1 MDKINMFPIYLNDK
15 QINLLKGKVNNID
28 NYYRY
33 ITQFTEN
40 VLSIFEWENL
50 PKEIP
55 NYILEEYLM
64 RYGCICLYQKDF
76 IDTVSHETYK
86 KWLVRPYTIIRYN
99 DYWQPIE
106 IQTISI
112 TSESDTL
119 FSDKFTFC
127 YNNKSGVPTFS
138 YAIWF
143 ANKMNEIE
151 TSINIAVKQLRSPY
165 LFEGTQASKKAF
177 DDLFRRL
184 EKGDSHYYVISDNF
198 FNERGAVKHDLLNT
212 NAVQRIESLYMLK
225 EKYMQEWY
233 TLIGAH
239 TNLNNKNERL
249 TENESLGYNEIG
261 NFNIAGMLQM
271 RKSFCRDCRN
281 KFGLDID
288 VHFSRLIRDKIQK
301 ETGLSENDFLE
312 YYGGNTYVNN

>member
-1 MDKINMFPIYLNDK
+1 MDKINMFPIYLNNK

-40 VLSIFEWENL
+40 ILSIFEWENL

-76 IDTVSHETYK
+76 IDTVSRETYK
-86 KWLVRPYTIIRYN
+86 EWVVRPYTIIRYN

-143 ANKMNEIE
+143 GNKMNEIE
-151 TSINIAVKQLRSPY
+151 TSINIAVKQLRIPY
-165 LFEGTQASKKAF
+165 LFEGTQPSKKAF
-177 DDLFRRL
+177 DDLFKKI
-184 EKGDSHYYVISDNF
+184 EKGNTHYYVISDNF

-271 RKSFCRDCRN
+271 RKNFCRDCRN

-301 ETGLSENDFLE
+301 ETGLTENDFLE
-312 YYGGNTYVNN
+312 FYGGDNYADD

>member
-1 MDKINMFPIYLNDK
+1 MDKINMFPIYLNNK
-15 QINLLKGKVNNID
+15 QINLLKGKVNNVD

-76 IDTVSHETYK
+76 IDTVSREKYK
-86 KWLVRPYTIIRYN
+86 EWVVRPYTIIRYN

-112 TSESDTL
+112 TSENDTL

-143 ANKMNEIE
+143 ANKINEIE
-151 TSINIAVKQLRSPY
+151 TSINIAVKQLRIPY

-177 DDLFRRL
+177 DDLFRRI
-184 EKGDSHYYVISDNF
+184 EKGNTHYYVISDNF

-212 NAVQRIESLYMLK
+212 NAVQRIENLYMLK

-271 RKSFCRDCRN
+271 RKSFCRDCKN

-301 ETGLSENDFLE
+301 ETGLTENDFLE
-312 YYGGNTYVNN
+312 FYGGNSYVND

>member
-1 MDKINMFPIYLNDK
+1 MDKINMFPIYLNNK
-15 QINLLKGKVNNID
+15 QINLLKGKVNNVD

-76 IDTVSHETYK
+76 IDTVSRETYK
-86 KWLVRPYTIIRYN
+86 EWVVRPYTIIRYN

-143 ANKMNEIE
+143 ANKINEIE
-151 TSINIAVKQLRSPY
+151 TSINIAVKQLRIPY
-165 LFEGTQASKKAF
+165 LFEGTQTSKKAF
-177 DDLFRRL
+177 DDLFKRI
-184 EKGDSHYYVISDNF
+184 EKGNTHYYVISDNF

-212 NAVQRIESLYMLK
+212 NAVQRIENLYMLK

-271 RKSFCRDCRN
+271 RKSFCRDCKN

-301 ETGLSENDFLE
+301 ETGLTENDFLE
-312 YYGGNTYVNN
+312 FYGDNNYDDD

>member
-1 MDKINMFPIYLNDK
+1 MKNSEMYPIYLNNK
-15 QINLLKGKVNNID
+15 QISLLKGNVNNID

-55 NYILEEYLM
+55 SYILEEYLM
-64 RYGCICLYQKDF
+64 RYGCLCLYKNKSQLDPITEELKD
-76 IDTVSHETYK
+76 E
-86 KWLVRPYTIIRYN
+86 WLVRPYTITRYN

-112 TSESDTL
+112 TSQSDTL
-119 FSDKFTFC
+119 YNDEFTFC

-151 TSINIAVKQLRSPY
+151 TSINIAVKQLRIPY
-165 LFEGTQASKKAF
+165 LFEGTKASKKAY
-177 DDLFRRL
+177 DDLFRRI
-184 EKGDSHYYVISDNF
+184 EKGNTQYFVISEDFYNQGKS
-198 FNERGAVKHDLLNT
+198 EHHDLLNT
-212 NAVQRIESLYMLK
+212 NATKRIDSLYMLK

-271 RKSFCRDCRN
+271 RKSFCRDCKN
-281 KFGLDID
+281 KFGLEID
-288 VHFSRLIRDKIQK
+288 VHFSRLIRDKIKQ
-301 ETGLSENDFLE
+301 ETGLDENDFLIQYE
-312 YYGGNTYVNN
+312 SGDI

>member
-1 MDKINMFPIYLNDK
+1 MDKNNMFPIYLNNK
-15 QINLLKGKVNNID
+15 QINLLKGKFNNID

-76 IDTVSHETYK
+76 IDTVSLETYK
-86 KWLVRPYTIIRYN
+86 EWVVRPYTIIRYN

-151 TSINIAVKQLRSPY
+151 TSINIAVKQLRIPY
-165 LFEGTQASKKAF
+165 LFEGTQPSKKAF
-177 DDLFRRL
+177 DELFKKI
-184 EKGDSHYYVISDNF
+184 EKGNTHYYVISDNF

-301 ETGLSENDFLE
+301 ETGLTENDFLE
-312 YYGGNTYVNN
+312 FYGGDNYADD

>member
-1 MDKINMFPIYLNDK
+1 MDKINMFPIYLNNK
-15 QINLLKGKVNNID
+15 QINLLKGEVKNID

-177 DDLFRRL
+177 DDLFRRI
-184 EKGDSHYYVISDNF
+184 EKGDTHYYVISDNF

>member
-1 MDKINMFPIYLNDK
+1 MDKINMFPIYLNNK
-15 QINLLKGKVNNID
+15 QINLLKGKVNNVD

-76 IDTVSHETYK
+76 IDTVSRETYK
-86 KWLVRPYTIIRYN
+86 EWVVRPYTIIRYN

-143 ANKMNEIE
+143 ANKINEIE
-151 TSINIAVKQLRSPY
+151 TSINIAVKQLRIPY
-165 LFEGTQASKKAF
+165 LFEGTQTSKKAF
-177 DDLFRRL
+177 DDLFRKI
-184 EKGDSHYYVISDNF
+184 EKGNTHYYVISDNF

-212 NAVQRIESLYMLK
+212 NAVQRIENLYMLK

-271 RKSFCRDCRN
+271 RKSFCRDCKN

-301 ETGLSENDFLE
+301 ETGLTENDFLE
-312 YYGGNTYVNN
+312 FYGDDNYDDD

>member
-1 MDKINMFPIYLNDK
+1 MDKINMFPIYLNNK
-15 QINLLKGKVNNID
+15 QINLVKGKVNNVD

-40 VLSIFEWENL
+40 ILSIFEWENL

-55 NYILEEYLM
+55 NCILEEYLM

-99 DYWQPIE
+99 DYWEPIE

-143 ANKMNEIE
+143 ANKINEIE
-151 TSINIAVKQLRSPY
+151 TSINIAVKQLRIPY
-165 LFEGTQASKKAF
+165 LFEGTQPSKKAF
-177 DDLFRRL
+177 DDLFRKI
-184 EKGDSHYYVISDNF
+184 EKGNTHYYVISDNF

-271 RKSFCRDCRN
+271 RKSFCRDCKN

-301 ETGLSENDFLE
+301 ETGLTENDFLE
-312 YYGGNTYVNN
+312 FYGGDNYADD

>member
-1 MDKINMFPIYLNDK
+1 MDKINMFPIYLNNK

-55 NYILEEYLM
+55 NNILEEYLM
-64 RYGCICLYQKDF
+64 RYGCLCLYQKDF
-76 IDTVSHETYK
+76 IDPVSHETYK
-86 KWLVRPYTIIRYN
+86 EWLVRPYTIIRYN

-151 TSINIAVKQLRSPY
+151 TSINIAIKQLRIPY

-177 DDLFRRL
+177 DDLFRKI
-184 EKGDSHYYVISDNF
+184 EKGNTHYYVISDNF

-271 RKSFCRDCRN
+271 RKNFCRDCRN

-288 VHFSRLIRDKIQK
+288 VHFSKLIRDKIQK
-301 ETGLSENDFLE
+301 ETGLTENDFLE
-312 YYGGNTYVNN
+312 LYGGDNYVDD

>member
-1 MDKINMFPIYLNDK
+1 MDKINMFPIYLNNK
-15 QINLLKGKVNNID
+15 QINLLKGKDNNID

-50 PKEIP
+50 PEEIP

-184 EKGDSHYYVISDNF
+184 EKGDTHYYVISDNF

>member
-1 MDKINMFPIYLNDK
+1 MDKINMFPIYLNNK
-15 QINLLKGKVNNID
+15 QINLLKGKVNNVD

-76 IDTVSHETYK
+76 IDTVSHEKYK
-86 KWLVRPYTIIRYN
+86 EWVVRPYTIIRYN

-127 YNNKSGVPTFS
+127 NNNKSGVPTFS

-143 ANKMNEIE
+143 ANKINEIE
-151 TSINIAVKQLRSPY
+151 TSINIAVKQLRIPY

-177 DDLFRRL
+177 DDLFRRI
-184 EKGDSHYYVISDNF
+184 EKGNTHYYVISDNF

-212 NAVQRIESLYMLK
+212 NAVQRIENLYMLK

-271 RKSFCRDCRN
+271 RKSFCRDCKN

-301 ETGLSENDFLE
+301 ETGLTENDFLE
-312 YYGGNTYVNN
+312 FYGGNSYVND

>member
-1 MDKINMFPIYLNDK
+1 MDKTNMFPIYLNNK

-50 PKEIP
+50 PEEIP

>member
-1 MDKINMFPIYLNDK
+1 MDKINMFPIYLNNK
-15 QINLLKGKVNNID
+15 QINLLKGKVNNVD

-76 IDTVSHETYK
+76 IDTVSRETYK
-86 KWLVRPYTIIRYN
+86 EWVVRPYTIIRYN

-143 ANKMNEIE
+143 ANKINEIE
-151 TSINIAVKQLRSPY
+151 TSINIAVKQLRIPY
-165 LFEGTQASKKAF
+165 LFEGTQTSKKAF
-177 DDLFRRL
+177 DDLFRRI
-184 EKGDSHYYVISDNF
+184 EKGNTHYYVISDNF

-271 RKSFCRDCRN
+271 RKSFCRDCKN

-301 ETGLSENDFLE
+301 ETGLTENDFLE
-312 YYGGNTYVNN
+312 FYGDGNYADD

>member
-1 MDKINMFPIYLNDK
+1 MDKINMFPIYLNNK
-15 QINLLKGKVNNID
+15 QINLVKGKVNNID

-76 IDTVSHETYK
+76 IDTVSRETYK

-151 TSINIAVKQLRSPY
+151 TSINIAVKQLRIPY
-165 LFEGTQASKKAF
+165 IFEGTQPSKKAF
-177 DDLFRRL
+177 DDLFKKI
-184 EKGDSHYYVISDNF
+184 EKGNTYYYVISDNF
-198 FNERGAVKHDLLNT
+198 FNTRGAVKHDLLNT

-225 EKYMQEWY
+225 EKYIQEWY

-271 RKSFCRDCRN
+271 RKSFCRDCKN

-288 VHFSRLIRDKIQK
+288 VHFSRLVRDKIQK
-301 ETGLSENDFLE
+301 ETGLTENDFLE
-312 YYGGNTYVNN
+312 FYGGDNYADD

>member
-1 MDKINMFPIYLNDK
+1 MDKINMFPIYLNNK

-119 FSDKFTFC
+119 FSDNFTFC

-198 FNERGAVKHDLLNT
+198 FNERGAVKHDLLNS

>member
-1 MDKINMFPIYLNDK
+1 MDKINMFPIYLNNK

-55 NYILEEYLM
+55 NNILEEYLM
-64 RYGCICLYQKDF
+64 RYGCLCLYQKDF
-76 IDTVSHETYK
+76 IDPISCETYK
-86 KWLVRPYTIIRYN
+86 EWLVRPYTIIRYN

-151 TSINIAVKQLRSPY
+151 TSINIAVKQLRIPY

-177 DDLFRRL
+177 DDLFRKI
-184 EKGDSHYYVISDNF
+184 EKGNTHYYVISDNF

-301 ETGLSENDFLE
+301 ETGLTENDFLE

>member
-1 MDKINMFPIYLNDK
+1 MDKINMFPIYLNNK

-55 NYILEEYLM
+55 NNILEEYLM

-106 IQTISI
+106 IQTVSI

-127 YNNKSGVPTFS
+127 YNNKSGVPTFI

-177 DDLFRRL
+177 DDLFRRI
-184 EKGDSHYYVISDNF
+184 EKGDTHYYVISDNF

-271 RKSFCRDCRN
+271 RKNFCRDCRN

>member
-1 MDKINMFPIYLNDK
+1 MDKINMFPIYLNNK
-15 QINLLKGKVNNID
+15 QINLIKGKVNNVD

-40 VLSIFEWENL
+40 VLSIFEWENI

-86 KWLVRPYTIIRYN
+86 EWVVRPYTIIRYN

-143 ANKMNEIE
+143 ANKINEIE
-151 TSINIAVKQLRSPY
+151 TSIDIAVKQLRIPY
-165 LFEGTQASKKAF
+165 LFEGTQPSKKAF
-177 DDLFRRL
+177 DDLFRRI
-184 EKGDSHYYVISDNF
+184 EKGNTHYYVISDNF

-271 RKSFCRDCRN
+271 RKNFCRDCKN

-288 VHFSRLIRDKIQK
+288 VHFSRLIRDKIKK
-301 ETGLSENDFLE
+301 ETGLTEDDFLKF
-312 YYGGNTYVNN
+312 YGGDSCVND

>member
-1 MDKINMFPIYLNDK
+1 MDKINMFPIYLNNK

-177 DDLFRRL
+177 DDLFRRI
-184 EKGDSHYYVISDNF
+184 EKGDTHYYVISDNF

-249 TENESLGYNEIG
+249 TENESLGFNEIG

>member
-1 MDKINMFPIYLNDK
+1 MDKINMFPIYLNNK
-15 QINLLKGKVNNID
+15 QIKLLKGKVNNVD

-76 IDTVSHETYK
+76 IDTVSRETYK
-86 KWLVRPYTIIRYN
+86 EWVVRPYTIIRYN

-143 ANKMNEIE
+143 ANKINEIE
-151 TSINIAVKQLRSPY
+151 TSINIAVKQLRIPY

-177 DDLFRRL
+177 DDLFRRI
-184 EKGDSHYYVISDNF
+184 EKGNTHYYVISDNF

-212 NAVQRIESLYMLK
+212 NAVQRIENLYMLK

-271 RKSFCRDCRN
+271 RKSFCRDCKN

-301 ETGLSENDFLE
+301 ETGLTENDFLKF
-312 YYGGNTYVNN
+312 YGDDNYADD

>member
-177 DDLFRRL
+177 DDLFRRI
-184 EKGDSHYYVISDNF
+184 EKGDTHYYVISDNF

>member
-1 MDKINMFPIYLNDK
+1 MDKINMFPIYLNNK
-15 QINLLKGKVNNID
+15 QINLLKGKVNNVD

-76 IDTVSHETYK
+76 IDTVSRETYK
-86 KWLVRPYTIIRYN
+86 EWLVRPYTIIRYN

-143 ANKMNEIE
+143 ANKINEIE
-151 TSINIAVKQLRSPY
+151 TSINIAVKQLRIPY
-165 LFEGTQASKKAF
+165 LFEGTQTSKKAF
-177 DDLFRRL
+177 DDLFRRI
-184 EKGDSHYYVISDNF
+184 EKGNTHYYVISDNF

-271 RKSFCRDCRN
+271 RKSFCRDCKN

-301 ETGLSENDFLE
+301 ETGLTENDFLE
-312 YYGGNTYVNN
+312 FYGDDNYADD

>member
-1 MDKINMFPIYLNDK
+1 MDKINMFPIYLNNK

-55 NYILEEYLM
+55 NNILEEYLM

-177 DDLFRRL
+177 DDLFRRI
-184 EKGDSHYYVISDNF
+184 EKGDTHYYVISDNF

>member
-1 MDKINMFPIYLNDK
+1 MDKINMFPIYLNNK

-55 NYILEEYLM
+55 NNILEEYLM
-64 RYGCICLYQKDF
+64 RYGCLCLYQKDF
-76 IDTVSHETYK
+76 IDPVSRETYK
-86 KWLVRPYTIIRYN
+86 EWLVRPFTIIRYN

-151 TSINIAVKQLRSPY
+151 TSINIAVKQLRIPY

-177 DDLFRRL
+177 DDLFRKI
-184 EKGDSHYYVISDNF
+184 EKGNTHYYVISDNF

-271 RKSFCRDCRN
+271 RKNFCRDCKN

-301 ETGLSENDFLE
+301 ETGLTENDFLE
-312 YYGGNTYVNN
+312 FYGGNNYADD

>member
-1 MDKINMFPIYLNDK
+1 MDKINMFPIYLNNK

-76 IDTVSHETYK
+76 IDTVSRETYK

-151 TSINIAVKQLRSPY
+151 TSINIAVKQLRIPY
-165 LFEGTQASKKAF
+165 LFEGTQPSKKAF
-177 DDLFRRL
+177 DDLFRRI
-184 EKGDSHYYVISDNF
+184 EKGDTHYYVISDNF

-212 NAVQRIESLYMLK
+212 NAVERIKSLYMLK

-271 RKSFCRDCRN
+271 RKNFCLDCRN

-288 VHFSRLIRDKIQK
+288 VHFSRLIRDKIEK
-301 ETGLSENDFLE
+301 ETGLTENDFLE

>member
-1 MDKINMFPIYLNDK
+1 MDKINMFPIYLNNK

-55 NYILEEYLM
+55 NNILEEYLM

-151 TSINIAVKQLRSPY
+151 TSINIAVKQLRIPF

-177 DDLFRRL
+177 DDLFRKI
-184 EKGDSHYYVISDNF
+184 EKGDTHYYVISDNF

-301 ETGLSENDFLE
+301 ETGLTENDFLE

>member
-1 MDKINMFPIYLNDK
+1 MDKINMFPIYLNNK